1 MRTVRR
7 LYFYAVAFIAFE
19 VVLWGL
25 IGLLRSILAPGIGAS
40 GGDALAQALS
50 LILIGVPIFAMH
62 WLWSQRSASAD
73 AEERIALLRA
83 IFLYAILF
91 AMLIPIVNN
100 LLALLE
106 RILLT
111 VTGLDTF
118 RAFIGAGQT
127 WTDNGVAVF
136 LNGIGAWYF
145 SGVLRRNWAALNDTE
160 NFADVRRLYRY
171 AWVLCGLLIVVL
183 GLEQILR
190 YILYVPVQT
199 LGVFNRE
206 QFINGLSLLL
216 VGAPLWY
223 VSWKAS
229 QSAIF
234 QRGEGDSYL
243 RLGVLYL
250 LSFGG
255 VFVVLSSVGVV
266 LALGLRWAL
275 GESFTAAAFLHDST
289 GAISISVPFGIIWF
303 YFGHWLKHDINILHN
318 EPRREGLRRLYHY
331 VLALA
336 GLITSSVGLIALFGF
351 IIDILIGRQIWGDD
365 LRVRLS
371 AALAA
376 LMVGLPLWLTNWA
389 PQQTQALSTAGAGGF
404 ARRSVVRKTYIY
416 LVLFGAVIG
425 GMVSAVTVV
434 FRLLQAALG
443 SDPLDVVGLFD
454 ALQVL
459 VVFVIMLA
467 YHFSCLRSDGSE
479 TARAL
484 LERHEKFGALVFE
497 RSGSG
502 FGEAI
507 RSSLGTQAQGLPVT
521 VLSAEAQMPKEAESA
536 RALILPSD
544 VALNPPAALR
554 AFLETFEGQRVIVD
568 VESEKTFWVGAEHK
582 PAEAAAV
589 LLRQLSEGQEVK
601 PNRGATGA
609 WLIVVYVFAAL
620 FALELLF
627 ILLSIGI
634 QVIVN

>member
-7 LYFYAVAFIAFE
+7 LYFYAVAFISFE

-25 IGLLRSILAPGIGAS
+25 IGLLRSMLAPGIGAG

-50 LILIGVPIFAMH
+50 LILIGVPIFALH

-73 AEERIALLRA
+73 AEERTALLRA

-91 AMLIPIVNN
+91 AILIPIVNN

-118 RAFIGAGQT
+118 RALIGAGQT

-136 LNGIGAWYF
+136 LNGVGAWYF
-145 SGVLRRNWAALNDTE
+145 SGILRRNWSALSDTE
-160 NFADVRRLYRY
+160 NFADMRRLYRY
-171 AWVLCGLLIVVL
+171 VWVLCGLLIVVL

-206 QFINGLSLLL
+206 QFINGLSFLL
-216 VGAPLWY
+216 VGGPIWFVA
-223 VSWKAS
+223 WKAC

-234 QRGEGDSYL
+234 QRGEGDSNL

-255 VFVVLSSVGVV
+255 VAVVLSSVGIVV
-266 LALGLRWAL
+266 NMFLRWVL
-275 GESFTAAAFLHDST
+275 GEMFSAQEFLRDST
-289 GAISISVPFGIIWF
+289 GAISIAIPFGIIWA
-303 YFGHWLKHDINILHN
+303 YFGHWLKHDVNILHN
-318 EPRREGLRRLYHY
+318 EARREGMRRLYNY
-331 VLALA
+331 TLSFA
-336 GLITSSVGLIALFGF
+336 GLVTATVGLIFLFAF
-351 IIDILIGRQIWGDD
+351 IIDVLIGTQIWGAD

-371 AALAA
+371 GALAT
-376 LMVGLPLWLTNWA
+376 LLIGMPLWLANWR
-389 PQQTQALSTAGAGGF
+389 PMQTQALSTAGAGGF
-404 ARRSVVRKTYIY
+404 ARRSVVRKTYLY

-425 GMVSAVTVV
+425 GMISAVTVV
-434 FRLLQAALG
+434 YRFLQAALG
-443 SDPLDVVGLFD
+443 SAPLDVVGLFD
-454 ALQVL
+454 SLQVL
-459 VVFVIMLA
+459 LVFSVLLA
-467 YHFSCLRSDGSE
+467 YHFYCLRSDGFE

-521 VLSAEAQMPKEAESA
+521 VVVADAEMPKEAESA

-554 AFLETFEGQRVIVD
+554 AFLQKFEGQRVIVE
-568 VESEKTFWVGAEHK
+568 VEAEKTFWVDAQRK

-589 LLRQLSEGQEVK
+589 LVRQLSEGQEVK
-601 PNRGATGA
+601 QSRGASGA

-620 FALELLF
+620 FALQLLF

-634 QVIVN
+634 QAIVY